1 MATSSHTDFQEW
13 LDRYVAA
20 WKRYDAHAIG
30 ALFSE
35 DATYRYHPED
45 DPVHGR
51 DAIVAD
57 WLGDRDQSGQ
67 YDARYEPLA
76 IDASNGNHVASGWT
90 RYFTSSGDLK
100 DEYWNVY
107 LVTFDDAGQAT
118 SFTEWW
124 IRDREFAHMARIAE
138 VDRALARAAGA
149 A

>member
-1 MATSSHTDFQEW
+1 MTTISHADLQAW

-20 WKRYDAHAIG
+20 WKSYDEQAIG

-45 DPVHGR
+45 DPVRGR

-57 WLGDRDQSGQ
+57 WLEDRDRSGE
-67 YDARYEPLA
+67 YDARYAPLA
-76 IDASNGNHVASGWT
+76 IDATNGNHVASGWT
-90 RYFTSSGDLK
+90 PYYTSTGDLK
-100 DEYWNVY
+100 DEYWNIY

-124 IRDREFAHMARIAE
+124 IRDREFAHMARITE
-138 VDRALARAAGA
+138 VDRALARAAGTA
-149 A
+149 